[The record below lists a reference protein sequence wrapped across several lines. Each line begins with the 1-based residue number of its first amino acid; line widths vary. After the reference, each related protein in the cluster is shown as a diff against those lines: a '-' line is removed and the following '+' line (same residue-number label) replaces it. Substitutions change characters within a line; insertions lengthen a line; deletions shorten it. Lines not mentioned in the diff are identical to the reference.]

1 MDYKEIWDKTLAS
14 NENIEYEF
22 SISKSYRIFNL
33 FLFCLP
39 AIVLAIPVLMYNN
52 LLGIIF
58 LATELLIII
67 FIFGFYLKIAN
78 AYALTNKRILIHRG
92 WLSTDTISINYE
104 RICNVS
110 VADPFFERILMNSG
124 DLHIDSAAAPHQ
136 EIILKHIDSPYQTAK
151 KLEEIRAKIEPTK
164 SSGGI

>member
-1 MDYKEIWDKTLAS
+1 MNYKEIWDKTLADS
-14 NENIEYEF
+14 EIIEYEF

-39 AIVLAIPVLMYNN
+39 AIILAIPVLMYNK
-52 LLGIIF
+52 LFGIIF
-58 LATELLIII
+58 LAIELLIII

-78 AYALTNKRILIHRG
+78 AYALTDKRVLIHRG
-92 WLSTDTISINYE
+92 WLSTDTISINHE

-110 VADPFFERILMNSG
+110 VVDPFFERILMNSG

-151 KLEEIRAKIEPTK
+151 KLEEIRAKIPISK
-164 SSGGI
+164 NPDGV